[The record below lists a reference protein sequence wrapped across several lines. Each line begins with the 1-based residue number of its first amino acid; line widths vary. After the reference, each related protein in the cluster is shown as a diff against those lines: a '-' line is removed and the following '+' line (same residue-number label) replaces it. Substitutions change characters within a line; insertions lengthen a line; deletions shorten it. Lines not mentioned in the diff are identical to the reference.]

1 MGDQPWGSMCETCAG
16 TGGHA
21 GDCIECRGEGNR
33 PPPKK
38 RVYRYTEKA
47 ADGSIAAQ
55 FVDDDGAGV
64 LAQLE
69 PVCKAL
75 RGGEPIE
82 LHFTVETGEMTEE
95 EFDALPEFG

>member
-1 MGDQPWGSMCETCAG
+1 MDEPLEMCDTCAG

-21 GDCIECRGEGNR
+21 GDCADCRGQGTR

-38 RVYRYTEKA
+38 RVYRYTEKT
-47 ADGSIAAQ
+47 ADGAVAGQ

-69 PVCKAL
+69 AACKAL
-75 RGGEPIE
+75 RAGEPVD
-82 LHFTVETGEMTEE
+82 LNFTVETGEMTQA
-95 EFDALPEFG
+95 EFDALPEFE